1 MSAICHIFFTIE
13 SQSNHQN
20 LVHRST
26 TARCR
31 PPAPPRPS
39 SRAPR
44 NVAAAAPI
52 LTDVAAPWTRARARL
67 RQRCGNAHRGN
78 LNTSPPTKLA
88 PDRWVLLSARHGTT
102 PPIPSLQ
109 RASRQPLHRSAHG
122 NAHAAGAHCTCGR
135 GQLCLVY
142 SGREAVK
149 QPFVSG
155 SALSF
160 ETLMHLALDLLLVDF
175 C

>member
-20 LVHRST
+20 LVHRPT

-88 PDRWVLLSARHGTT
+88 PTGGSCSARVTAPLLRFLPFSARH
-102 PPIPSLQ
+102 S
-109 RASRQPLHRSAHG
+109 SHS
-122 NAHAAGAHCTCGR
+122 AGALTGMPMPL
-135 GQLCLVY
+135 GPIALAGGVNFAVY
-142 SGREAVK
+142 SGAK
-149 QPFVSG
+149 
-155 SALSF
+155 L
-160 ETLMHLALDLLLVDF
+160 
-175 C
+175 